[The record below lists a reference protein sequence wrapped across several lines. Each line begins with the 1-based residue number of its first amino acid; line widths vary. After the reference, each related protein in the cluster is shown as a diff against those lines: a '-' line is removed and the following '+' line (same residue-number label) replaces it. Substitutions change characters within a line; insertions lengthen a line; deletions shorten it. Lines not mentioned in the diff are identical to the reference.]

1 MKYEILIGGGNT
13 LDEQKE
19 KLEEKVNNNLR
30 MGDCELIGGP
40 CQVERAPGLEK
51 ALIQAVLIK

>member
-1 MKYEILIGGGNT
+1 MKYEIVLGGGIT

-19 KLEEKVNNNLR
+19 KLEEKVNRNLG

-40 CQVERAPGLEK
+40 CQVERAQSSEK